1 MFTKEE
7 AYSTIAD
14 LIERF
19 SFQIDSYKKS
29 DYNETQIKKNNKPP
43 LPINSNNLTQE

>member
-7 AYSTIAD
+7 AFSKISD

-19 SFQIDSYKKS
+19 SFQIDSYKKN
-29 DYNETQIKKNNKPP
+29 DYNETQTRQDFINPFFKN
-43 LPINSNNLTQE
+43 IRMGC